1 MRAKDCGLR
10 RGGAGGSLSPK
21 MVGALRAVDFR
32 CFSTVSLEVPETGA
46 LLTGQNAQGKTSI
59 LEAVCLLVRLHSP
72 RSHRMA
78 TMARVHGAGGFGVA
92 GEAWSMERRMKWEP
106 RRPVGY
112 QVDGEDRAN
121 QGDYL
126 ADGGLLVWMGNE
138 DVDLIRGGGEGRRR
152 YLDFIGSQVDLGYRR
167 ALHRYRR
174 ALKAKN
180 FLLKEGH
187 LREAEILS
195 YEGVMIEAAAVIQPV
210 REQLMQ
216 KLSPAS
222 SVYQTR
228 IAGRDEL
235 LELEYHPAGGGHF
248 PEALEQAR
256 DRERRQRR
264 SLVGP
269 HRDEVII
276 KVNGLDASDFASE
289 GQQRTVALALKLAQ
303 GQVLADARGEAPIWL
318 IDDVFGELD
327 VTRRNA
333 LMEALPREAQK
344 WITTTHLDW
353 LDESSELGDLA
364 RFSVCDGMVR
374 PT

>member
-1 MRAKDCGLR
+1 
-10 RGGAGGSLSPK
+10 
-21 MVGALRAVDFR
+21 
-32 CFSTVSLEVPETGA
+32 
-46 LLTGQNAQGKTSI
+46 
-59 LEAVCLLVRLHSP
+59 
-72 RSHRMA
+72 
-78 TMARVHGAGGFGVA
+78 
-92 GEAWSMERRMKWEP
+92 MERRMKWEP

-112 QVDGEDRAN
+112 QVDGGDRGS

-152 YLDFIGSQVDLGYRR
+152 YLDFIGCQVDLGYRR
-167 ALHRYRR
+167 SLHRYRR

-180 FLLKEGH
+180 FLLKEGSQ
-187 LREAEILS
+187 REAEIVS

-210 REQLMQ
+210 RERLMAQ
-216 KLSPAS
+216 LSPAAAA
-222 SVYQTR
+222 YQTR

-248 PEALEQAR
+248 PEALKQAR
-256 DRERRQRR
+256 ERERRQRR

-269 HRDEVII
+269 HRDEVLI
-276 KVNGLDASDFASE
+276 KVNGLGASDFASE

-303 GQVLADARGEAPIWL
+303 GQVLAEMRGESPIWL

-327 VTRRNA
+327 VMRRNA
-333 LMEALPREAQK
+333 LMEALPKGAQK

-353 LDESSELGDLA
+353 LDESSGLGELA
-364 RFSVCDGMVR
+364 RFSVSEGAVFQ
-374 PT
+374 